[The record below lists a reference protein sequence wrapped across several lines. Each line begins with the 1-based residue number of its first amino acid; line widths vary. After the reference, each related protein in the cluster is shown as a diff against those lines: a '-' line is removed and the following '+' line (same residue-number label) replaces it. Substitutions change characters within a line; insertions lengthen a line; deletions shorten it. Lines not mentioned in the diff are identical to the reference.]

1 MSEIIPPAGPEGQLP
16 PPVPSPPDGPDN
28 PPSRKLCAALGCGVF
43 IVSCLFCLLS
53 PVAFLFGL
61 AAAVISLFF
70 AGYRF
75 LAVGYFLTL
84 GVVLL
89 GSIIY
94 CSTTNFRI
102 D

>member
-1 MSEIIPPAGPEGQLP
+1 MSEIIPPAGPNEPIP
-16 PPVPSPPDGPDN
+16 PPVPPALEGPEKPPN
-28 PPSRKLCAALGCGVF
+28 KKLLAALGAVLF
-43 IVSCLFCLLS
+43 IVTTLLCIVF
-53 PVAFLFGL
+53 PLTFLFGF
-61 AAAVISLFF
+61 AAAIISLFF

-94 CSTTNFRI
+94 CSTTNFRF